1 MADVFMTGSIV
12 IGIANVVLSLALLV
26 VYGRVYGH
34 ARSTFALALLLFAGA
49 FLAHNAL
56 VVYSYATMMPLVPEA
71 MGPYIL
77 GMAVLAAAGLGAM
90 AWTADRAGPGPPTE
104 N

>member
-1 MADVFMTGSIV
+1 MADMFMTGSLV
-12 IGIANVVLSLALLV
+12 IGAANVILSLALLL
-26 VYGRVYGH
+26 VYGQVYRH
-34 ARSTFALALLLFAGA
+34 AHSSFALALLLFAGA

-77 GMAVLAAAGLGAM
+77 GIAVLEAAGLGAM
-90 AWTADRAGPGPPTE
+90 AWTATR
-104 N
+104 

>member
-1 MADVFMTGSIV
+1 MADMFMTGSIV

-71 MGPYIL
+71 MSPYVL
-77 GMAVLAAAGLGAM
+77 GIGVLEAAGLGAM
-90 AWTADRAGPGPPTE
+90 AWTATR
-104 N
+104 